1 VGQDNDWFSGDAE
14 RRSVVSAQPPAQAVR
29 VDEERER
36 LLAVDEHDGNVLP
49 ITRLE
54 LVVARDVDLLQLERG
69 VRANLVED
77 PARALAQVAAL
88 RRIQDD

>member
-1 VGQDNDWFSGDAE
+1 
-14 RRSVVSAQPPAQAVR
+14 

-88 RRIQDD
+88 RRIQNDPTDRARA